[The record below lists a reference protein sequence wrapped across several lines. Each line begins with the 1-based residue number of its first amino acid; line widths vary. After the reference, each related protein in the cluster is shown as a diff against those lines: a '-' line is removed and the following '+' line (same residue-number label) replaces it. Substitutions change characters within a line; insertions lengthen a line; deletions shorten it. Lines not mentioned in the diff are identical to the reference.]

1 MQMKYM
7 AIFYLYSKNIK
18 EFPRMDC
25 FSLSKDC
32 GTQMSEQ
39 RTERLRPSVSLG
51 TLFKT

>member
-7 AIFYLYSKNIK
+7 TKFHIYSKNIK
-18 EFPRMDC
+18 EFPRIDC

-32 GTQMSEQ
+32 EQ
-39 RTERLRPSVSLG
+39 RTEQPRPAVSLG